1 MALSS
6 SECINSRERITRVF
20 CKVDTK
26 KKHMAMLITLNLS
39 IKQGLSGS
47 GAICKKIIKELLVG
61 NNCRSYDCW
70 LDRR

>member
-26 KKHMAMLITLNLS
+26 IYGHADYSKFINKT
-39 IKQGLSGS
+39 GS
-47 GAICKKIIKELLVG
+47 ERKRC
-61 NNCRSYDCW
+61 N
-70 LDRR
+70 